1 MFSFGERVGLLFT
14 VQAATV
20 TAACNTSILV
30 FVVYKRFK
38 RARRGN
44 ILTTDATDS
53 SLFINL
59 MIADLVQAMGN
70 ILNVQWIKE
79 AVNYQVFLR
88 SKHWL
93 ILSRQEITEGS
104 LCRAQAVL
112 KQLGSDSVAL
122 TCLAITLQTFFTLIL
137 RWNIRRTASK
147 LTILGIWA
155 FTGLVIGIP
164 YAATRTQRYY
174 GPTGYWC
181 WILSTHKTAQLMSQ
195 YLYMWS
201 TAILMVILYGIMFL
215 IMHNGMID
223 EEVDKESK
231 KVARRLLFY
240 PVVYVVCVAPLSVT
254 RWMGFQ
260 GDNVSYQVLLFS
272 STLYALTG
280 FFNLILFSITRPAL
294 LSDPS
299 TVKMD
304 ATPLSPIPNSH
315 RYHPGQESR
324 RPVYPGNYGYLP
336 DASVTGSDMDQGQL
350 MDGGPEGLGNSTT
363 SNPIGASGGLVPRM
377 ESGNLENERVH
388 HTHNVQNYHTQFSS
402 SFAGGDREGPATGTW
417 NGRDSNLDYTS
428 AVDETDDYGRLP
440 G

>member
-1 MFSFGERVGLLFT
+1 MLGAALVNASYISFGERVGLLFT

-70 ILNVQWIKE
+70 ILNVQWIKD
-79 AVNYQVFLR
+79 A
-88 SKHWL
+88 
-93 ILSRQEITEGS
+93 EITEGS
-104 LCRAQAVL
+104 LCSAQAVL

-122 TCLAITLQTFFTLIL
+122 TCLAIALQTFFTLIL

-201 TAILMVILYGIMFL
+201 TAIIMIIIYGVMFL
-215 IMHNGMID
+215 IMHNGMIDD

-231 KVARRLLFY
+231 KVARKLLFY

-294 LSDPS
+294 LSDPPR
-299 TVKMD
+299 VEKD
-304 ATPLSPIPNSH
+304 ATPLSPLPNSR
-315 RYHPGQESR
+315 RYHPEEGSR

-336 DASVTGSDMDQGQL
+336 DGSVAGSDMDQGRWT
-350 MDGGPEGLGNSTT
+350 DGDPECLGNSTT
-363 SNPIGASGGLVPRM
+363 PGHTSASSGFVRRM
-377 ESGNLENERVH
+377 ESGNVENERVH
-388 HTHNVQNYHTQFSS
+388 HTHNALNYHTQFSS
-402 SFAGGDREGPATGTW
+402 PFTGDRESPATGDR
-417 NGRDSNLDYTS
+417 NGRDPNLDYNS
-428 AVDETDDYGRLP
+428 IDETEDYGRLP